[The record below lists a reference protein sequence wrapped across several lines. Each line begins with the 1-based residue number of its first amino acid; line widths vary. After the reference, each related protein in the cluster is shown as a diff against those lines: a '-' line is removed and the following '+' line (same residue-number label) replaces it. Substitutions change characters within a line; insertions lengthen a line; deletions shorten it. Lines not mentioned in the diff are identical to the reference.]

1 MSTTPTIPETDARAT
16 TSGPQTEG
24 APAGSSGISR
34 RIGRRETHSPRS
46 LLAIVIAVA
55 LILVL
60 AWLGTEIVL
69 ALLGAPALLV
79 APVDMFTSAVNVV
92 DAPTG
97 IVAAAGIVVAL
108 IGLVLVIAGVAPG
121 RRARHL
127 LQSKRTVVVVDNE
140 VIASALA
147 RHASLAGTVDPDN
160 ASVSVSHRVA
170 EVHLIPTTGI
180 PVDRDA
186 VNETVTEQLD
196 SYGLTP
202 TVRPRVRIAM
212 SGRIG
217 A

>member
-1 MSTTPTIPETDARAT
+1 MSITLTPQADA
-16 TSGPQTEG
+16 PP
-24 APAGSSGISR
+24 APSPTGTVSANRGIYR

-46 LLAIVIAVA
+46 LLAIVLAVA

-79 APVDMFTSAVNVV
+79 APVDMFTSAVNLV

-97 IVAAAGIVVAL
+97 IVAAAGIVVAV
-108 IGLVLVIAGVAPG
+108 IGLVLVIASVAPG

-127 LQSKRTVVVVDNE
+127 LTSERTVVVVDNE

-147 RHASLAGTVDPDN
+147 RHASLAGNVDPDN
-160 ASVSVSHRVA
+160 ASVSVSHRTA
-170 EVHLIPTTGI
+170 EVHLTPTTGI

-186 VNETVTEQLD
+186 VTSTVTEQLD

-202 TVRPRVRIAM
+202 SVRPRVRIAT